1 MTINQGGKDK
11 LIHLNKGGFVTVL
24 DKETGHIDNVWQF
37 AKNVTWVDSVDPKTG
52 ALNGRHEAAT
62 TETRLLCPSP
72 IGARSWHHAAYNPN
86 TKLWYS
92 NAWETCAKVKSG
104 SQNPAEVGLAS
115 MYFGAPEFE
124 LVAPPGGAS
133 ARLDARD
140 PFTGQLKWSVEYKKV
155 PGTSP
160 VLTTGG
166 NLVFNGDARG
176 NFYAYDATTGKELW
190 KLFTG
195 SGIRSGPVSYEVD
208 GEQYILVGSGL
219 GGLAPNFAAGAF
231 PDMIGLPSGGVLM
244 ALKLAH

>member
-1 MTINQGGKDK
+1 
-11 LIHLNKGGFVTVL
+11 
-24 DKETGHIDNVWQF
+24 
-37 AKNVTWVDSVDPKTG
+37 
-52 ALNGRHEAAT
+52 
-62 TETRLLCPSP
+62 
-72 IGARSWHHAAYNPN
+72 
-86 TKLWYS
+86 
-92 NAWETCAKVKSG
+92 
-104 SQNPAEVGLAS
+104 
-115 MYFGAPEFE
+115 
-124 LVAPPGGAS
+124 
-133 ARLDARD
+133 LDARD